1 MKNQIAGVVL
11 AATLVISA
19 CGEGHDG
26 KLADNNIP
34 TPMPSSQ
41 TLPTLNA
48 ENLPTVPEVSY
59 YELNE
64 VPAALEPNNIKGSI
78 ISKMLE
84 TNSDVSERNRSS
96 VLYFNVDGEVKPLMC
111 NFTVLKSPSA
121 SATIVGLNGN
131 FFVYSS
137 EVLNLNV
144 QGIEEE
150 QHSLAYPKDGS
161 GPFVVTDADFRTIR
175 EACMHGGTLVGESSV
190 IHYAP
195 VPEI

>member
-1 MKNQIAGVVL
+1 MKNQIAGVVF

-96 VLYFNVDGEVKPLMC
+96 VLYFNVDGEAKPLMC
-111 NFTVLKSPSA
+111 NFTVLKSANESA
-121 SATIVGLNGN
+121 LIVGLNGD
-131 FFVYSS
+131 FFLSYDS
-137 EVLNLNV
+137 LNLSV
-144 QGIEEE
+144 EGIEEE

-161 GPFVVTDADFRTIR
+161 GPFVVTDGDFRTIR